1 MGVLVQQMITGDL
14 SFIAFSSN
22 PISRDANEV
31 CSKFC
36 GKVCGTLAAF
46 GGELSVSA
54 FSSNLISLDLNE
66 VCSKVCSKVAV

>member
-31 CSKFC
+31 CSKVC
-36 GKVCGTLAAF
+36 SKVYGKVAAF
-46 GGELSVSA
+46 GGE
-54 FSSNLISLDLNE
+54 ISFIGF
-66 VCSKVCSKVAV
+66 VPS